1 MSRAQVGFFSLS
13 GSLGAAA
20 DRDYLAWHQL
30 DHMPEQ
36 YRLNGML
43 HGQRWMSTP
52 RCRSARLAGVG
63 DWATVDHV
71 VLYLMGEPVESTLD
85 DFMRLGETLRRA
97 GRYPVVLPS
106 VFAGA
111 TRLTATAAAPA
122 ALVGAEVVPWR
133 PNRGVFV
140 MVESAGDAE
149 VGTPGERR
157 AGLAGGTRETGDET
171 LLAVPGVAGVWRFRT
186 DDRYRR
192 WQRVAGDLAFT
203 VVYLDED
210 PVSVASSVG
219 RALVDRRRGAEGVLM
234 AAPFEALVPWAWEAA
249 SDALAGTFA
258 SGPKPG
264 TGFNLGDGP
273 TSSATAGSGPRPG

>member
-1 MSRAQVGFFSLS
+1 VSRAQVGFFSLS
-13 GSLGAAA
+13 GSLGEAA

-36 YRLNGML
+36 YRLTGML
-43 HGQRWMSTP
+43 HGQRWLSTP
-52 RCRSARLAGVG
+52 RCRAERLVGVG

-85 DFMRLGETLRRA
+85 DFMRLGATLRRA
-97 GRYPVVLPS
+97 GRYPVALPS

-111 TRLTATAAAPA
+111 TGITSTAAAPP

-140 MVESAGDAE
+140 MVEEAD
-149 VGTPGERR
+149 
-157 AGLAGGTRETGDET
+157 GGTRKPGGHRAFDSGRAGAHGDEG
-171 LLAVPGVAGVWRFRT
+171 LLAIPGVAGVWRFGT

-192 WQRVAGDLAFT
+192 WQRVPGDFVFT
-203 VVYLDED
+203 VVYLDDD
-210 PVSVASSVG
+210 PASLAPSVG
-219 RALVDRRRGAEGVLM
+219 SALIGPGEGAEGVLM
-234 AAPFEALVPWAWEAA
+234 AAPFEALVPWVWQAT

-258 SGPKPG
+258 SGPAPG
-264 TGFNLGDGP
+264 KGLNLGDGP
-273 TSSATAGSGPRPG
+273 TSSATAGSGPRPS